1 MSFILVLAV
10 ASAALAPQEPKAEAI
25 SAGHVRSAIDHL
37 SDLDYSSR
45 MKAAQTV
52 RRAPPS
58 VASPALIEA
67 VSSHADGYVRFKALV
82 LLAGFNDP
90 RAKSLMLAALKDP
103 NDRLRATAYAYFED
117 HPSPE
122 ALGVMLPAFERE
134 ASEFV
139 RPALTRALAAASVT
153 ADAPSAPGSTSTTPA
168 APSTPVASGFS
179 RTSLDAV
186 RNLMRQAV
194 TRGQDFFR
202 SIAIEALGDHKAAF
216 ALPEIAK
223 VAVLDGPLQDDAA
236 VAVGKIGD
244 RKGLETLAAIQRT
257 APRNVQP
264 MIAAGICLLGVN
276 CGSHVGYLITTLRF
290 SVKEVGYQ
298 ELLRSAANGLAA
310 VAVAGNTDALTAL
323 FDEGISSR
331 DPARAPI
338 ALAVGTV
345 AIRNPTLML
354 RWFESRADPG
364 EASALLAEAFDML
377 EEHYEEERFFVTVRR
392 AYWRAAEGS
401 ATRRVA
407 AALIV
412 KLEF

>member
-1 MSFILVLAV
+1 MPLSVVLAV
-10 ASAALAPQEPKAEAI
+10 AMSALAAQEPRAEAI
-25 SAGHVRSAIDHL
+25 SAAQVRSAIDRL
-37 SDLDYSSR
+37 GDLDFSSR

-52 RRAPPS
+52 RRAPPA

-103 NDRLRATAYAYFED
+103 NDRLRSTAYSYFED

-122 ALGVMLPAFERE
+122 SLGVMLPAFERE
-134 ASEFV
+134 PSEFV
-139 RPALTRALAAASVT
+139 RPALTRALAAASVAA
-153 ADAPSAPGSTSTTPA
+153 ADP
-168 APSTPVASGFS
+168 ASGFN
-179 RTSLDAV
+179 RTTLEGV
-186 RNLMRQAV
+186 RGVMRQAV

-202 SIAIEALGDHKAAF
+202 SIAIEALGDHKAAY
-216 ALPEIAK
+216 ALSEIVT
-223 VAVLDGPLQDDAA
+223 VATVEGPLQDDAA
-236 VAVGKIGD
+236 VAIGKIGEK
-244 RKGLETLAAIQRT
+244 KGLETLAALQRT

-264 MIAAGICLLGVN
+264 TIAAAICLLGVN
-276 CGSHVGYLITTLRF
+276 CGSHVGYLIQTLRF

-310 VAVAGNTDALTAL
+310 VAVAGNKDALAAL
-323 FDEGISSR
+323 FDVAIPSR
-331 DPARAPI
+331 DPARAPM
-338 ALAVGTV
+338 ALAIGTV
-345 AIRNPTLML
+345 AIRNPTFML
-354 RWFESRADPG
+354 EWLESRADLA
-364 EASALLAEAFDML
+364 EASGLLAEAFDML

-401 ATRRVA
+401 PTRRVTT
-407 AALIV
+407 ALIG

>member
-1 MSFILVLAV
+1 MSFIVVVVIAV
-10 ASAALAPQEPKAEAI
+10 AALAAQEPKADAI
-25 SAGHVRSAIDHL
+25 SAGQVRSAIDRL
-37 SDLDYSSR
+37 GDLDFSSR

-52 RRAPPS
+52 RRAPPA
-58 VASPALIEA
+58 VASPALIDA

-90 RAKSLMLAALKDP
+90 RATSLMLAALKDP

-139 RPALTRALAAASVT
+139 RPALTRALAAASM
-153 ADAPSAPGSTSTTPA
+153 TS
-168 APSTPVASGFS
+168 VASGFS
-179 RTSLDAV
+179 RTGLDNV
-186 RNLMRQAV
+186 QNVMRQAV

-202 SIAIEALGDHKAAF
+202 SIAIEALGDHKATY

-223 VAVLDGPLQDDAA
+223 VATAGGPLQDDAA
-236 VAVGKIGD
+236 VAIGKIGD
-244 RKGLETLAAIQRT
+244 KKGLETLAAIQRT

-264 MIAAGICLLGVN
+264 TIAAGICLLGVN
-276 CGSHVGYLITTLRF
+276 CGSHVGYLIETLRF

-298 ELLRSAANGLAA
+298 ELLRSAASGLAA

-323 FDEGISSR
+323 FDAGIPSR

-345 AIRNPTLML
+345 AIRNPALML
-354 RWFESRADPG
+354 RWLASRADLA

-392 AYWRAAEGS
+392 AYWQAAEGS
-401 ATRRVA
+401 ASRRVA
-407 AALIV
+407 ATLIG

>member
-1 MSFILVLAV
+1 MPFIAAV
-10 ASAALAPQEPKAEAI
+10 AVVAALAAQEPKAEAI
-25 SAGHVRSAIDHL
+25 SAAQVRSAIDHL
-37 SDLDYSSR
+37 GDLDFPSR

-52 RRAPPS
+52 RRAPPA
-58 VASPALIEA
+58 VASPALIDA
-67 VSSHADGYVRFKALV
+67 VSTHADGYVRFKALV

-122 ALGVMLPAFERE
+122 ALGLMLPAFERE

-139 RPALTRALAAASVT
+139 RPALTRALAAASMA
-153 ADAPSAPGSTSTTPA
+153 ADAPA
-168 APSTPVASGFS
+168 ATGFS
-179 RTSLDAV
+179 KTTADTV

-202 SIAIEALGDHKAAF
+202 SIAIEALGDHKAAY
-216 ALPEIAK
+216 ALPEILK
-223 VAVLDGPLQDDAA
+223 VAMVDGPLQDDAA
-236 VAVGKIGD
+236 LAIGKIGD
-244 RKGLETLAAIQRT
+244 KKGLETLAAIQRT
-257 APRNVQP
+257 AKRNVQP
-264 MIAAGICLLGVN
+264 TIAAGICLLGVN
-276 CGSHVGYLITTLRF
+276 CGSHIGYLIQTLRF

-310 VAVAGNTDALTAL
+310 VAASGNTDALAAL
-323 FDEGISSR
+323 FEVGMPSR

-345 AIRNPTLML
+345 AIRNPALML
-354 RWFESRADPG
+354 RWIGSRPDLA
-364 EASALLAEAFDML
+364 EAASLLAEAFDML
-377 EEHYEEERFFVTVRR
+377 EEHYEEERFYVTVRR
-392 AYWRAAEGS
+392 AYWQAPEGS
-401 ATRRVA
+401 PARRVA
-407 AALIV
+407 STLIG